1 MVRRLDRRVFLRGL
15 GGACVAAP
23 FLESIAA
30 PRAKAQPAIVPRR
43 LIVMFTHYGC
53 VTTRFFPARSHGA
66 LTAEDLRG
74 TTLEPLA
81 PHVSKLLMPRGIRA
95 MNQWSPKMDLG
106 QGNDTHFHVGSFLTC
121 QPLTPN
127 SDSPFDFDNTA
138 LYQPK
143 PVGPSLDHVMAR
155 QISPDGKP
163 LLINVGNRSDTGRS
177 AISYSAAETIFRG
190 LGSTQLYQTLTG
202 LFQSDAPLS
211 PDSYQAA
218 RGRSIID
225 LVRADLDSLARFD
238 MSQDDRRKLE
248 AWKALLDDTGRH
260 VAAACGRETAA
271 ALGLTAETTSAANT
285 GILTGDAL
293 ASPVA
298 GASLDGADV
307 HSNLAVLAALCH
319 ANPVIVLKYPA
330 NYLFQALGLTY
341 EAHSL
346 SHRMKDASMAGPCV
360 AGVLDMLLKIDG
372 FYARKFA
379 HLVGTLDSF
388 DEAAGTLLDNTA
400 AVWLQEQSDGAAHNL
415 NNLPIVQ
422 AGGAGGYFKTGWAVN
437 VDDGSATL
445 SRGNSE
451 AFCVGDSTEI
461 FDGSK
466 LLTGT
471 DPALANA
478 PINKYFCSLMNA
490 LGVKAGADGF
500 PVEGGTGEVTKFG
513 MYDKTQD
520 FIGGGT
526 ALPMIHDPGEFTAL
540 RA

>member
-1 MVRRLDRRVFLRGL
+1 VFLRGL

-23 FLESIAA
+23 FLESIA
-30 PRAKAQPAIVPRR
+30 PRRAKAQSAMVPRR
-43 LIVMFTHYGC
+43 LIMMFTHYGC
-53 VTTRFFPARSHGA
+53 VTTRFFPAKSHGVLSA
-66 LTAEDLRG
+66 KDLEG

-81 PHVSKLLMPRGIRA
+81 GFAGKLLMPRGIRA

-106 QGNDTHFHVGSFLTC
+106 QGNDTHFHVGSFFTC

-138 LYQPK
+138 LFQPK

-155 QISPDGKP
+155 QISPEGKP
-163 LLINVGNRSDTGRS
+163 LLINVGNRSETGYS

-190 LGSTQLYQTLTG
+190 LGSSQLYQTLTG
-202 LFQSDAPLS
+202 LFQSNAPLS

-218 RGRSIID
+218 RGKSIID

-248 AWKALLDDTGRH
+248 AWKALLDDTGRLLP
-260 VAAACGRETAA
+260 AACGQETAA
-271 ALGLTAETTSAANT
+271 ALGLTAETSSTTST
-285 GILTGDAL
+285 GASSADRL
-293 ASPVA
+293 ASPVP
-298 GASLDGADV
+298 GTSLDGADV
-307 HSNLAVLAALCH
+307 YSNLAVLAALCN
-319 ANPVIVLKYPA
+319 ANPVIVLKYPP

-379 HLVGTLDSF
+379 HLIGMLDSF
-388 DEAAGTLLDNTA
+388 DEGAGTLLDNTA
-400 AVWLQEQSDGAAHNL
+400 AVWFQEQSDGAAHNL

-437 VDDGSATL
+437 VDDGGATL
-445 SRGNSE
+445 STGNSE
-451 AFCVGDSTEI
+451 AFCVGDTTET
-461 FDGSK
+461 FDGTK

-478 PINKYFCSLMNA
+478 PINKYFCNLMNA
-490 LGVKAGADGF
+490 LGVKAGPDGF
-500 PVEGGTGEVTKFG
+500 PAEGGSDAVTKFG

-526 ALPMIHDPGEFTAL
+526 TPPTIHDPGEFTAL